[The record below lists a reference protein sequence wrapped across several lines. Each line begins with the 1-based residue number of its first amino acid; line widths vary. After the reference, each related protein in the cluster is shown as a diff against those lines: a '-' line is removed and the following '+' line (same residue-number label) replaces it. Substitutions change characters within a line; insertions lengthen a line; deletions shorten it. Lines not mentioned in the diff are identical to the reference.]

1 MATHGKMAEI
11 SNFPKNPENFGPE
24 QEFFLQTVFLKYQ
37 YLFLIQFP
45 NSYLLYYNFL
55 GCTVRENSLRA
66 QAVFVLTRAAT
77 IDAVR

>member
-11 SNFPKNPENFGPE
+11 SNFPENPENFSV
-24 QEFFLQTVFLKYQ
+24 FLQTVFLKYR
-37 YLFLIQFP
+37 YLFLILFP
-45 NSYLLYYNFL
+45 NSYLLYCNFL

-66 QAVFVLTRAAT
+66 QAVFVLTQAAT